1 MSLVPLRRESSG
13 SVFLQM
19 QYRSGIR
26 ISNIV
31 DSYNVNDTKEYARKL
46 AEEVQPG
53 TVICLDGDL
62 GAGKTVFA
70 KGFAEGLG
78 IQRNITSP
86 TFTLLNI
93 YEEGR
98 LPLYHY
104 DVYRVNDIDEDE
116 YFYGDGVCLI
126 EWADNIRELI
136 PTDAIHIEIKRN
148 PDKGEEY
155 REIIRR

>member
-1 MSLVPLRRESSG
+1 M
-13 SVFLQM
+13 
-19 QYRSGIR
+19 
-26 ISNIV
+26 
-31 DSYNVNDTKEYARKL
+31 DSYSVNDTIEYAR
-46 AEEVQPG
+46 AMAQDATPG

-78 IQRNITSP
+78 IKRNITSP

-104 DVYRVNDIDEDE
+104 DVYRVDDIDEDE

-126 EWADNIRELI
+126 EWSENIKHLI
-136 PTDAIHIEIKRN
+136 PEDAIHLEIKRN
-148 PDKGEEY
+148 PEKGDNY
-155 REIIRR
+155 REIIRH

>member
-1 MSLVPLRRESSG
+1 M
-13 SVFLQM
+13 
-19 QYRSGIR
+19 
-26 ISNIV
+26 

-46 AEEVQPG
+46 AAEATPG

-78 IQRNITSP
+78 ITRNITSP

-126 EWADNIRELI
+126 EWAENIKDLI
-136 PTDAIHIEIKRN
+136 PADAIHIEMKR
-148 PDKGEEY
+148 DSSRGEEY
-155 REIIRR
+155 REIIRHGG